1 MTPEPLAVEVVTWDD
16 VRALAY
22 VDDVRVRIRRR
33 AESVRWSCDR
43 CGWRREPFCEHTQ
56 ALAEHPAEPDKRRTP
71 RGPADE
77 REPMTHPTWRERAA
91 HAAEMADAIEA
102 ELAAKDARRAEKRAY
117 DDYQLGVHLT
127 RTATNKEN
135 QK

>member
-43 CGWRREPFCEHTQ
+43 CGWRREPFCPHTQ
-56 ALAEHPAEPDKRRTP
+56 ALAEHPAEPDKRRTRP
-71 RGPADE
+71 GPADE
-77 REPMTHPTWRERAA
+77 RNPA
-91 HAAEMADAIEA
+91 
-102 ELAAKDARRAEKRAY
+102 
-117 DDYQLGVHLT
+117 
-127 RTATNKEN
+127 
-135 QK
+135 